1 MPDLGTSKHRSSRA
15 CTACRAKH
23 VRCDAALPRC
33 TRCVGE
39 EKECVYVKS
48 RRGGRRRVLNTLTS
62 SMNGTKMDQESF
74 ISILPI
80 LSQTGTRELNPG
92 FNLTTSTSAPSGTV
106 DDQLL
111 SLYYRYFHSAH
122 PCAVPRFAIQRY
134 AVSDRRAIQPLYA
147 VMKYIGSLHNALIPS
162 SQLKDHV
169 EAELA
174 VARSTDH
181 VVSPF
186 AVQAVLLYSIAVY
199 WCDETEKGLDLLEEA
214 IQMALGLGM
223 NRSNFA
229 TEHGRNDPILEESWR
244 RTWWQIYITDAH
256 IAGSTHSYP
265 FRTDGILMDVHLPCE
280 EEEYESGN
288 IPNPRTLEEYD
299 MREFSGDEREFS
311 SFAEMVGLTRSLDL
325 ALAARKDLDLKII
338 TTVCANVDAIHVSWT
353 SLLPASKR
361 TVFRPDG
368 SLDETL
374 FKAHAIIHTWIVDL
388 HRQLSNL
395 AYSAIEGVSKCCPQ
409 APPESLLQSNS
420 PESDLHTRRVLHS
433 IEQFESLLT
442 LPTNIVSHTPF
453 IICMIAVVA
462 VAHLSACRYVFKG
475 QDLRLDRER
484 IRVTMGTLKAMGEH
498 WALGKRTYQEISV
511 IAREILSLDR
521 PLPSP
526 SMPQEPQHPMTG
538 ISGVTA
544 DMTASSFALA
554 MAAESLDFCDLFDID
569 YHEATIRD
577 ALTQDLVVVEC
588 CV

>member
-1 MPDLGTSKHRSSRA
+1 MLLS
-15 CTACRAKH
+15 
-23 VRCDAALPRC
+23 
-33 TRCVGE
+33 TRG
-39 EKECVYVKS
+39 S
-48 RRGGRRRVLNTLTS
+48 I
-62 SMNGTKMDQESF
+62 F
-74 ISILPI
+74 IS
-80 LSQTGTRELNPG
+80 
-92 FNLTTSTSAPSGTV
+92 
-106 DDQLL
+106 
-111 SLYYRYFHSAH
+111 
-122 PCAVPRFAIQRY
+122 
-134 AVSDRRAIQPLYA
+134 
-147 VMKYIGSLHNALIPS
+147 LI
-162 SQLKDHV
+162 
-169 EAELA
+169 
-174 VARSTDH
+174 
-181 VVSPF
+181 
-186 AVQAVLLYSIAVY
+186 VLL
-199 WCDETEKGLDLLEEA
+199 
-214 IQMALGLGM
+214 
-223 NRSNFA
+223 
-229 TEHGRNDPILEESWR
+229 
-244 RTWWQIYITDAH
+244 ITC
-256 IAGSTHSYP
+256 
-265 FRTDGILMDVHLPCE
+265 R
-280 EEEYESGN
+280 
-288 IPNPRTLEEYD
+288 
-299 MREFSGDEREFS
+299 
-311 SFAEMVGLTRSLDL
+311 
-325 ALAARKDLDLKII
+325 
-338 TTVCANVDAIHVSWT
+338 
-353 SLLPASKR
+353 
-361 TVFRPDG
+361 
-368 SLDETL
+368 
-374 FKAHAIIHTWIVDL
+374 WIVDL

-526 SMPQEPQHPMTG
+526 SMPQEPQHAMTG

-577 ALTQDLVVVEC
+577 ALTQDLVVAEC

>member
-1 MPDLGTSKHRSSRA
+1 MYDATRLYHGALGASKR
-15 CTACRAKH
+15 TKN
-23 VRCDAALPRC
+23 V
-33 TRCVGE
+33 CV
-39 EKECVYVKS
+39 
-48 RRGGRRRVLNTLTS
+48 TLT
-62 SMNGTKMDQESF
+62 TK
-74 ISILPI
+74 
-80 LSQTGTRELNPG
+80 
-92 FNLTTSTSAPSGTV
+92 SADPSDPV

-134 AVSDRRAIQPLYA
+134 AVSDRQAIQPLYA

-162 SQLKDHV
+162 SQLKNHV

-174 VARSTDH
+174 VVRSTNH

-199 WCDETEKGLDLLEEA
+199 WCDETRKGLDLLEEA
-214 IQMALGLGM
+214 IRMALGLGM
-223 NRSNFA
+223 NWSDFA

-265 FRTDGILMDVHLPCE
+265 FRTNGIHMDVHLPCE
-280 EEEYESGN
+280 EDEYESGN

-299 MREFSGDEREFS
+299 MREFAGDEREFS
-311 SFAEMVGLTRSLDL
+311 SLAEMVGLTRSLDL
-325 ALAARKDLDLKII
+325 ALAARKDLDMKNI
-338 TTVCANVDAIHVSWT
+338 TTVCANIDAIHVSWT

-361 TVFRPDG
+361 TVFRPNG
-368 SLDETL
+368 SLDEIL

-388 HRQLSNL
+388 HRQLSTL

-409 APPESLLQSNS
+409 APPETLLQSNS

-442 LPTNIVSHTPF
+442 LPTNMVSHTPF

-462 VAHLSACRYVFKG
+462 VTHLSACRYVLKG
-475 QDLRLDRER
+475 QDLRLNRER

-511 IAREILSLDR
+511 IARELLSLDR

-526 SMPQEPQHPMTG
+526 SASQGPQHAITGVPEVMTD
-538 ISGVTA
+538 IP
-544 DMTASSFALA
+544 ASVFAPDIA
-554 MAAESLDFCDLFDID
+554 VESLDFCDLFDID

-577 ALTQDLVVVEC
+577 ALSHDLGVAEC
-588 CV
+588 CI

>member
-1 MPDLGTSKHRSSRA
+1 M
-15 CTACRAKH
+15 
-23 VRCDAALPRC
+23 
-33 TRCVGE
+33 
-39 EKECVYVKS
+39 YVKS

-244 RTWWQIYITDAH
+244 RAWWQIYITDAH

-280 EEEYESGN
+280 EEEYESG
-288 IPNPRTLEEYD
+288 
-299 MREFSGDEREFS
+299 
-311 SFAEMVGLTRSLDL
+311 VG
-325 ALAARKDLDLKII
+325 
-338 TTVCANVDAIHVSWT
+338 
-353 SLLPASKR
+353 
-361 TVFRPDG
+361 G
-368 SLDETL
+368 
-374 FKAHAIIHTWIVDL
+374 
-388 HRQLSNL
+388 
-395 AYSAIEGVSKCCPQ
+395 
-409 APPESLLQSNS
+409 
-420 PESDLHTRRVLHS
+420 
-433 IEQFESLLT
+433 
-442 LPTNIVSHTPF
+442 
-453 IICMIAVVA
+453 
-462 VAHLSACRYVFKG
+462 
-475 QDLRLDRER
+475 
-484 IRVTMGTLKAMGEH
+484 
-498 WALGKRTYQEISV
+498 
-511 IAREILSLDR
+511 
-521 PLPSP
+521 LPSG
-526 SMPQEPQHPMTG
+526 M
-538 ISGVTA
+538 
-544 DMTASSFALA
+544 L
-554 MAAESLDFCDLFDID
+554 
-569 YHEATIRD
+569 
-577 ALTQDLVVVEC
+577 C
-588 CV
+588 C